1 MNPCIVGEPREIKGP
16 FGSDSRKFA
25 KFGTDVVHTILNHLK
40 IDAKIGAPWYCHIAH
55 SNMAATRKKTERP
68 RIINDTTF

>member
-1 MNPCIVGEPREIKGP
+1 MGGPGGKKGP

-25 KFGTDVVHTILNHLK
+25 KFGTDVVHTVLNHFK
-40 IDAKIGAPWYCHIAH
+40 MGAKIGAPWYCHIAQ
-55 SNMAATRKKTERP
+55 SNMAATPKKTKSH